1 MFLIV
6 NNFHVHAII
15 DGGSSNNLVSSE
27 LVKTLGLSTHA
38 LPHSYHVQWFNNSGK
53 AKVTQSA
60 RVHFSIG
67 SYHDYADFDVVPMQ
81 ACSLLLGHPRQY
93 DNNVLYHGRQNRYTF
108 IFKGKTIALLPLTPA
123 EIVQYEK
130 ELAEK
135 KKKGHDK
142 DFSKPTNE
150 PSSNMKEVLFALKS
164 VLAVQD
170 EPC

>member
-1 MFLIV
+1 MFLNI
-6 NNFHVHAII
+6 NSFRIRAII

-27 LVKTLGLSTHA
+27 LVKTLGLSTRA

-81 ACSLLLGHPRQY
+81 ACSLLLGHLWQY
-93 DNNVLYHGRQNRYTF
+93 DNDVVHYGIQNRYTF
-108 IFKGKTIALLPLTPA
+108 MHRGKNIALLPLTPA
-123 EIVQYEK
+123 KIVQCGK

-135 KKKGHDK
+135 KKEWTCYR
-142 DFSKPTNE
+142 F
-150 PSSNMKEVLFALKS
+150 
-164 VLAVQD
+164 
-170 EPC
+170 